1 MINTSPGYYKDNKPE
16 LTELIK
22 AWKLDW
28 CEGNAIKY
36 IRRHKHKNK
45 QYDIL
50 KAIWYLTNILEE
62 DYGNKFA
69 ESIRRSVEEVT
80 NKTTL
85 KAHRPHREE
94 T

>member
-50 KAIWYLTNILEE
+50 
-62 DYGNKFA
+62 
-69 ESIRRSVEEVT
+69 
-80 NKTTL
+80 
-85 KAHRPHREE
+85 
-94 T
+94 

>member
-36 IRRHKHKNK
+36 IRRHKNKNK

-69 ESIRRSVEEVT
+69 ESIRGAVQEVEH
-80 NKTTL
+80 KITL
-85 KAHRPHREE
+85 STHRPLR
-94 T
+94 